1 MGFEELLL
9 SQFLDKLFRRVCF
22 LASERLP
29 GNCGVKTTN
38 HIFFFQVCIFVSRE
52 ILTSHKSL
60 PYDRQQS
67 CSSLPSVALCLWS
80 AFLSSQFIPAGL
92 SLRRYSTNASS
103 WVNLLAWMHKARH
116 LPRPQPLWHSR
127 NAQHSPTRD
136 AARVQ
141 GSSNRTTT
149 AGDTAALCPPEAI
162 QPAQL
167 LTSCSETHDGSV
179 GLPEAGSHS
188 NVSCILQEQHCFVP
202 MEGAPEFADS
212 GQIEH
217 PFTMS
222 SSL

>member
-1 MGFEELLL
+1 M
-9 SQFLDKLFRRVCF
+9 
-22 LASERLP
+22 
-29 GNCGVKTTN
+29 
-38 HIFFFQVCIFVSRE
+38 
-52 ILTSHKSL
+52 
-60 PYDRQQS
+60 
-67 CSSLPSVALCLWS
+67 CLWS

-103 WVNLLAWMHKARH
+103 WVSLLAWMHEASH

-162 QPAQL
+162 QSAQL

-188 NVSCILQEQHCFVP
+188 DVSCILQEQHCFVP
-202 MEGAPEFADS
+202 MEGAPELADS
-212 GQIEH
+212 GQIEQ

-222 SSL
+222 ASL